1 MVAHKFC
8 MGVVVYNP
16 TITELENI
24 EAYAGSGLFDLIM
37 IYDNSPEKIG
47 YSFKHPICRC
57 KFQNENSGLAKP
69 YNEMIVTAEQNG
81 FDYLCIMD
89 QDSSYNQDEIRR
101 MQNAI
106 NIYADPSNVA
116 AFCPVVLKKGFE
128 DYERK
133 KEWIEAEWC
142 INSGTFLNISFLNSR
157 HIKYDEAVF
166 LDGLDYDFCWT
177 VREQKGSIMQYRD
190 SLMIQTFG
198 YTTNDKQSVSHYSA
212 LRYYLI
218 THNRKYIFK
227 KHFGVMRGLL
237 HAQIKNIILS
247 LKVLF
252 YEDNKLEKFIAC
264 YKGIIR

>member
-1 MVAHKFC
+1 M
-8 MGVVVYNP
+8 YNP

-47 YSFKHPICRC
+47 YSFNHPICRY

-69 YNEMIVTAEQNG
+69 YNEMIVTAEKKG
-81 FDYLCIMD
+81 CDYLCIMD
-89 QDSSYNQDEIRR
+89 QDSSYKADEIRR
-101 MQNAI
+101 MQRAI
-106 NIYADPSNVA
+106 DSYPDPSNVA
-116 AFCPVVLKKGFE
+116 AFCPIVLKSE
-128 DYERK
+128 VDDYERQD
-133 KEWIEAEWC
+133 EWVEAEWC
-142 INSGTFLNISFLNSR
+142 INSGTFLNIGFLGS
-157 HIKYDEAVF
+157 HQIKYDEAVF

-177 VREQKGSIMQYRD
+177 VREKKGAIMQYRD
-190 SLMIQTFG
+190 SLLIQTFG
-198 YTTNDKQSVSHYSA
+198 YQTNKKPSVTHYSA
-212 LRYYLI
+212 RRYYLI

-237 HAQIKNIILS
+237 YAQIKNIILS

-252 YEDNKLEKFIAC
+252 YEENKLEKFIAC